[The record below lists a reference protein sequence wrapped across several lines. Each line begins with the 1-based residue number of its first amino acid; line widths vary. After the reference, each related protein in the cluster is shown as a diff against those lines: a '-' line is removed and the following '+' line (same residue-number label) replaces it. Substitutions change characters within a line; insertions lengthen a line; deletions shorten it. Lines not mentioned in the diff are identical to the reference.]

1 MKIDKLNL
9 DGKKT
14 SIEVLD
20 KIFSA
25 KVNNKLVS
33 NVLYKTNANYK
44 GRHAKTKQQMKFL
57 AQHQKF
63 TLKKVLG
70 MQDMQVE
77 KHLFSLVVV

>member
-25 KVNNKLVS
+25 KVNNFPDGK
-33 NVLYKTNANYK
+33 YPK
-44 GRHAKTKQQMKFL
+44 
-57 AQHQKF
+57 
-63 TLKKVLG
+63 
-70 MQDMQVE
+70 
-77 KHLFSLVVV
+77 